1 MNFSTFVKFIQKQI
15 MKRYALLFSFLMFCL
30 LIVEANP
37 VTKTQ
42 ALQEAKQFL
51 LSKGIVMST
60 TNEAYRSPRKAN
72 ARTDN
77 SSLYIYNVGNDQG
90 FVIVSG
96 DDRTEKILGYVDAGS
111 FDESDVPA
119 PLKEW
124 LHGYE
129 KEIESLVTI
138 EQPNVSKRRA
148 IEKTKKPIPPMT
160 TSNWGHGYPYNSKTP
175 VFSGENA
182 PTGCSPSIFAQ
193 FLYFYRDK
201 NVKATTAEIPAYT
214 ANDISL
220 SAVPA
225 GTKLDWDNMLD
236 EYTYKSGYT
245 TAQREAVANLEF
257 YAGKAMETQ
266 YYKSTSLTKTSNF
279 HPALINYFGFD
290 SKIAY
295 IDREYYSVDDWE
307 DVIYNEVANHRP
319 VVYNAFSTSAGHTL
333 LVDGYDSS
341 GLFHINWGWG
351 KSNGYFRLSVLNRYH
366 PGSNTF
372 VAVASTYPDRHS
384 ALLYA
389 VPASMGCVN
398 TSNYQLNGA
407 ITSAYGNT
415 ISCKYHNQSG
425 DEGYYQ
431 YGIGFVDDN
440 DNVVLVSQFNNYY
453 AYLNHISTATR
464 YYTLTETNFQ
474 NAGLSYGTYELVPV
488 YRYREHSEWK
498 ACQHE
503 SANFAIVNYSA
514 SGISSS
520 IHSNFTNI
528 TVADIE
534 FVGDGLNNSEQ
545 KVEVTLSNNSDE
557 HSYFG
562 KVYLFANTT
571 TTMGDYLKWA
581 AYHVNKSERITIQ
594 LPFTPSEAGTY
605 NIWIA
610 TDEYGDEIIGQS
622 KLTIDTITA
631 SKLVVNNTGYS
642 FRTNY
647 WKTVDKVKYV
657 KGNTIDLYITNIK
670 NTSDNPIYTRF
681 SVWLRQY
688 DSVSSTSWNNSRFQD
703 YGDNAKFY
711 YVDTVIPAHSDNFML
726 PVLFENLKYNTKYA
740 VYVAYPG
747 GAVKTTPAILCNPAL
762 ITWKADGTN
771 LSYEPVEAMTIDK
784 DVIAVDIID
793 ATDIK
798 SITPNNNPNVL
809 YYMGAS
815 QTVPAGLANANVVKG
830 NVADKITL
838 RDSCDFY
845 VPKTFT
851 AKNISF
857 TTTPSIGAKSGSNR
871 GWNTIALPFD
881 VTSVKNTTDNKA
893 IDWFHAGETA
903 DKDFW
908 VRGFERLDNNGD
920 IIFLDN
926 VDQMEAYVPYL
937 YNVPS
942 DYWGKKYNL
951 CGKALT
957 FYGENATLYKDMNM
971 GLHSSAYNL
980 IGTTIGKTIENAW
993 FINPEGNAFIYANSQ
1008 IVPAFHAYFVDS
1020 NQYFSSF
1027 VSPKEMPVLHIK
1039 FQSDDENTTAI
1050 MAPIATSANEVNVY
1064 NLQGVKVATLP
1075 LHNGTIDLHQLPKGI
1090 YMVGGKKVIR

>member
-1 MNFSTFVKFIQKQI
+1 

-111 FDESDVPA
+111 FDESDIPA

-124 LHGYE
+124 LRGYE

-138 EQPNVSKRRA
+138 EQPTVSKRKA
-148 IEKTKKPIPPMT
+148 IEKTKKPIPPLT
-160 TSNWGHGYPYNSKTP
+160 TSKWSSGYPFNTATP
-175 VFSGENA
+175 TFNNKNA
-182 PTGCSPSIFAQ
+182 PVGCAPVCFAQ
-193 FLYFYRDK
+193 LLYFYRDK
-201 NVKATTAEIPAYT
+201 NVKATTAEIPSYY
-214 ANDISL
+214 ANDIMVDG
-220 SAVPA
+220 VPA
-225 GTKLDWDNMLD
+225 GTKLDWANMID
-236 EYTYKSGYT
+236 SYAFNTGYT
-245 TAQREAVANLEF
+245 TNQKNAVANLMA
-257 YAGKAMETQ
+257 YAGKAMSTT
-266 YYKSTSLTKTSNF
+266 YYSYTALTATSQLF
-279 HPALINYFGFD
+279 PALENYFGFD
-290 SKIAY
+290 NSIAY

-307 DVIYNEVANHRP
+307 DVIYNELANHRP
-319 VVYNAFSTSAGHTL
+319 VVYNAFSYSAGHTL
-333 LVDGYDSS
+333 LVDGYDPS
-341 GLFHINWGWG
+341 GLFHINWGWAG
-351 KSNGYFRLSVLNRYH
+351 KCDGFFRLSVLNRYQS
-366 PGSNTF
+366 GVSF
-372 VAVASTYPDRHS
+372 ISDPDESYSDKHS

-398 TSNYQLNGA
+398 TSNHQLNGA
-407 ITSAYGNT
+407 ITSAYSNT
-415 ISCKYHNQSG
+415 VSCKYHNQSG
-425 DEGYYQ
+425 VEGYYL

-440 DNVVLVSQFNNYY
+440 DHVVLVSQFNNNY

-464 YYTLTETNFQ
+464 YYTLEDTVFKK
-474 NAGLSYGTYELVPV
+474 AGLSYGTYELVPV

-514 SGISSS
+514 SGISAS
-520 IHSNFTNI
+520 IHSNFPNI
-528 TVADIE
+528 TVTAIE
-534 FVGDGLNNSEQ
+534 LIGDKVMGREQIVRTKIKNNS
-545 KVEVTLSNNSDE
+545 SDY
-557 HSYFG
+557 SYSE
-562 KVYLFANTT
+562 KIYLFASKT
-571 TTMGDYLKWA
+571 TTMEDALSFSRINL
-581 AYHVNKSERITIQ
+581 NKEDSVTIEF
-594 LPFTPSEAGTY
+594 LFTPSESGTY
-605 NIWIA
+605 NLWIA
-610 TDEYGDEIIGQS
+610 TDESGDHIIGTTTMIVKSDNTLSLDMSNVFFSINKNYAGFINNRRSIWGNTFAVDIKGFKNNTSINIYQ
-622 KLTIDTITA
+622 
-631 SKLVVNNTGYS
+631 KLV
-642 FRTNY
+642 
-647 WKTVDKVKYV
+647 
-657 KGNTIDLYITNIK
+657 I
-670 NTSDNPIYTRF
+670 
-681 SVWLRQY
+681 WLREY
-688 DSVSSTSWNNSRFQD
+688 DNVTSSSWNYKPRFTT
-703 YGDNAKFY
+703 YGDNAISY
-711 YVDTVIPAHSDNFML
+711 STHLVVPPHSEDSIL
-726 PVLFENLKYNTKYA
+726 VVFEGLKYNTRYDIR
-740 VYVAYPG
+740 VEYPG
-747 GAVKTTPAILCNPAL
+747 GKEIITVLPMVMLPAL
-762 ITWKADGTN
+762 TTWKADGTS
-771 LSYEPVEAMTIDK
+771 LSYEPTEAMTIDK
-784 DVIAVDIID
+784 DVIAVDITD

-815 QTVPAGLANANVVKG
+815 QTVPSGLSNANVVKG
-830 NVADKITL
+830 KEAERITL

-857 TTTPSIGAKSGSNR
+857 TTTPSIGAKSGSNG

-926 VDQMEAYVPYL
+926 VDKMEAYVPYL

-957 FYGENATLYKDMNM
+957 FYGENATLYKDMNI

-980 IGTTIGKTIENAW
+980 IGTTIEKTIENAW
-993 FINPEGNAFIYANSQ
+993 FINPEGNAFIFANSQ
-1008 IVPAFHAYFVDS
+1008 KVPAFHAYFVDS

-1027 VSPKEMPVLHIK
+1027 VSPKDMPVLHIK
-1039 FQSDDENTTAI
+1039 FQDDEENTTAI
-1050 MAPIATSANEVNVY
+1050 MAPIATIENEVNVY

-1075 LHNGTIDLHQLPKGI
+1075 LYNGTIDLHQLPKGI